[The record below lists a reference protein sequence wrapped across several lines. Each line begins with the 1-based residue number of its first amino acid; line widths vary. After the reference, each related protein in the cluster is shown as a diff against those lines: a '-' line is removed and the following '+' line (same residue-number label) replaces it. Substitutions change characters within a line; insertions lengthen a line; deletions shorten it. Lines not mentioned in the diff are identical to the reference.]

1 MIMIELITATQLDY
15 FDNIYIEAKE
25 DKVERDDFIITE
37 TKRGIEMLRVVKQN
51 YHVPKDNIVEPDG
64 RFVRRA
70 TEEDVE
76 TFHNNQ
82 SLAQEALGFCKEAV
96 VKEGLDM
103 QLVNAKYTLD
113 RKKLIFNFTAD
124 ERVDF
129 RNLVR
134 VLATRFKTRIELR
147 QIGVR
152 DEAKYLGG
160 IGPCGRAH
168 CCSTFL
174 GDFVPV
180 SIQMAKN
187 QDLSLSPTKISG
199 ACGRLMCC
207 LNYED
212 EYYEDARE
220 QMPDV
225 GQTIETPDGRAVV
238 IGMNILDL
246 VVKVK
251 YKDDYIRE
259 YHCDELNAAGGV
271 Q

>member
-37 TKRGIEMLRVVKQN
+37 TKRGIEMLRVVKPN

-134 VLATRFKTRIELR
+134 VLATRFKTRHR
-147 QIGVR
+147 AASDRGT
-152 DEAKYLGG
+152 
-160 IGPCGRAH
+160 GR
-168 CCSTFL
+168 S
-174 GDFVPV
+174 
-180 SIQMAKN
+180 
-187 QDLSLSPTKISG
+187 KISWRHRTMWTRTLLFDIPWG
-199 ACGRLMCC
+199 FRSG
-207 LNYED
+207 
-212 EYYEDARE
+212 EY
-220 QMPDV
+220 
-225 GQTIETPDGRAVV
+225 PDGQKS
-238 IGMNILDL
+238 GSFFES
-246 VVKVK
+246 
-251 YKDDYIRE
+251 YKDIRGLRPS
-259 YHCDELNAAGGV
+259 HVLSEL
-271 Q
+271 

>member
-1 MIMIELITATQLDY
+1 MIELITATQLDY
-15 FDNIYIEAKE
+15 FDNLYIENSSV
-25 DKVERDDFIITE
+25 KVERDDYIVAE
-37 TKRGIEMLRVVKQN
+37 TKRGMEMLRVVKGN
-51 YHVPKDNIVEPDG
+51 YEIPKNNIVEPDG
-64 RFVRRA
+64 RFLRPA
-70 TEEDVE
+70 TDQDEEA
-76 TFHNNQ
+76 FHKNQNN
-82 SLAQEALGFCKEAV
+82 AEEAMEFCKSAIEV
-96 VKEGLDM
+96 ENLDM
-103 QLVNAKYTLD
+103 NLVNAKFTLD
-113 RKKLIFNFTAD
+113 CKKLIFNFTAD

-129 RNLVR
+129 RSLVR
-134 VLATRFKTRIELR
+134 VLANKFKTRIELR

-174 GDFVPV
+174 GDFAPV

-220 QMPDV
+220 RMPDV
-225 GQTIETPDGRAVV
+225 GQTINTPDGRGLVV
-238 IGMNILDL
+238 GMNILDL

-251 YKDDYIRE
+251 YTDDYIRE
-259 YHCDELNAAGGV
+259 FHCDELEAAGEV
-271 Q
+271 

>member
-1 MIMIELITATQLDY
+1 MIELITATQLDY
-15 FDNIYIEAKE
+15 FENIYLEVNGE
-25 DKVERDDFIITE
+25 STERDDYIVAE
-37 TKRGIEMLRVVKQN
+37 TKRGMEMLRVVKPN
-51 YHVPKDNIVEPDG
+51 YQVPENDIVEPDG
-64 RFVRRA
+64 KFIRA
-70 TEEDVE
+70 ATDKDMEK
-76 TFHNNQ
+76 FHENQ
-82 SLAQEALGFCKEAV
+82 SSAEEALQFCRKAISE
-96 VKEGLDM
+96 EELDM
-103 QLVNAKYTLD
+103 QLVNAKYTLE
-113 RKKLIFNFTAD
+113 RKKLIFNFTSD

-134 VLATRFKTRIELR
+134 VLANRFKTRIELR

-212 EYYEDARE
+212 EYYENARE
-220 QMPDV
+220 ALPDV
-225 GQTIETPDGRAVV
+225 GQMIETPDGRGLV

-259 YHCDELNAAGGV
+259 FHCDELDAVGGV

>member
-1 MIMIELITATQLDY
+1 MYKIIKVTQLDY
-15 FDNIYIEAKE
+15 YDNLYITCS
-25 DKVERDDFIITE
+25 DNSIERHDYIVAE
-37 TKRGIEMLRVVKQN
+37 TKRGLELLSVVKGT
-51 YHVPKDNIVEPDG
+51 YEIPKDNIVEPDG
-64 RFVRRA
+64 KFLRLA
-70 TEEDVE
+70 TEEDLIKFKVNDE
-76 TFHNNQ
+76 KA
-82 SLAQEALGFCKEAV
+82 SEAFDFCKDAV
-96 VKEGLDM
+96 KQEQLEM
-103 QLVNAKYTLD
+103 NLVNAKYTLD
-113 RKKLIFNFTAD
+113 LKKLIFNFTSD

-134 VLATRFKTRIELR
+134 ILATKFKTRIELR

-187 QDLSLSPTKISG
+187 QDLSLSPSKISG

-212 EYYEDARE
+212 EYYEEARVKL
-220 QMPDV
+220 PDV
-225 GQTIETPDGRAVV
+225 GEKVKTPAGIGKV
-238 IGMNILDL
+238 IGINILDL
-246 VVKVK
+246 AVRVKGS
-251 YKDDYIRE
+251 DDYIEE
-259 YHCDELNAAGGV
+259 YGEEDIEKLEVVN
-271 Q
+271 